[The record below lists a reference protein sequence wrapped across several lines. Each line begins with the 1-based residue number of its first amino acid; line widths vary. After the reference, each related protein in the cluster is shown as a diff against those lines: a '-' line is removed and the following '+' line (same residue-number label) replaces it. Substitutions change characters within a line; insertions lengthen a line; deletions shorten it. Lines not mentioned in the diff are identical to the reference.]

1 MCLLW
6 LSEGIKDTEWTELN
20 AISQRCR
27 WHKERRRYSV
37 LIPNNFWDKRFVNK
51 ISDNTRNQPP

>member
-27 WHKERRRYSV
+27 WHKEQQSRSLRIANSYG
-37 LIPNNFWDKRFVNK
+37 NK
-51 ISDNTRNQPP
+51 CFK